1 MKIESV
7 DFFYLAMPE
16 IHAIGDGSQDA
27 LLVRLRTDSQEGWG
41 ECEASPLVT
50 MAAWNCPMSH
60 SACKPLSASILG
72 QPLRDVRDIRRI
84 HERVGEQSLDLLQS
98 DHLLSGIDIA
108 MWDLLGKQLETPIY
122 RLLGFDRSFAKL
134 PYASGLFG
142 ETPQETLEKAR
153 DMGGSGFRAAKF
165 GWGPYGRGTVDEDR
179 EQVHAAREGLG
190 KDATL
195 LIDAGTVWGDDLALA
210 RQRLPAL
217 KEARVAWL
225 EEPFISAALGA
236 YRELSSLS
244 HPLSLAGGEGCHQS
258 HQAYNMIDF
267 GKLGYI
273 QIDTGR
279 IGGITSAFQVAQ
291 YARERG
297 VAYVNHTFT
306 SHLAL
311 SASIQ
316 PYAGH
321 AEDQLCEYPVEATP
335 LARELTRTSIR
346 LDGDGM
352 VCLPEAPGLGL
363 EPDLEIIR
371 RYKREVEIR
380 VDGNLV
386 QQTGTL

>member
-1 MKIESV
+1 
-7 DFFYLAMPE
+7 
-16 IHAIGDGSQDA
+16 
-27 LLVRLRTDSQEGWG
+27 
-41 ECEASPLVT
+41 
-50 MAAWNCPMSH
+50 
-60 SACKPLSASILG
+60 
-72 QPLRDVRDIRRI
+72 
-84 HERVGEQSLDLLQS
+84 
-98 DHLLSGIDIA
+98 
-108 MWDLLGKQLETPIY
+108 
-122 RLLGFDRSFAKL
+122 
-134 PYASGLFG
+134 
-142 ETPQETLEKAR
+142 
-153 DMGGSGFRAAKF
+153 
-165 GWGPYGRGTVDEDR
+165 
-179 EQVHAAREGLG
+179 
-190 KDATL
+190 
-195 LIDAGTVWGDDLALA
+195 
-210 RQRLPAL
+210 
-217 KEARVAWL
+217 
-225 EEPFISAALGA
+225 
-236 YRELSSLS
+236 
-244 HPLSLAGGEGCHQS
+244 
-258 HQAYNMIDF
+258 
-267 GKLGYI
+267 
-273 QIDTGR
+273 
-279 IGGITSAFQVAQ
+279 VAQ